1 MNRIEAAVRHY
12 KSHYL
17 HNIQGLLE
25 WYASLD
31 SLDEAIDN
39 ASLGKDERGKRH
51 PHQRRLEELKMLR
64 ARYYLLGY
72 RERISSLSSFNDL
85 LDIVESV
92 TDRVEGLGELYAYDT
107 ALRIGSFIGVLPEKV
122 YCTQAQGIWR
132 GDVPEGEYIKVVLE
146 ISQVSGVLLGSGEEI
161 EIKLPSSKLQ
171 ISKPFQVES
180 SEVTNF
186 VYDLTVVK
194 AGQNGQYILKPQ
206 IGQSGADQSFTRV
219 GTEGQHG
226 DNSDSQKTNKGKK
239 SSGVNQ

>member
-122 YCTQAQGIWR
+122 YLHAGAR
-132 GDVPEGEYIKVVLE
+132 VGAKAL
-146 ISQVSGVLLGSGEEI
+146 GVDG
-161 EIKLPSSKLQ
+161 K
-171 ISKPFQVES
+171 
-180 SEVTNF
+180 
-186 VYDLTVVK
+186 VK
-194 AGQNGQYILKPQ
+194 AIELRSLPVPFHSLEPHQAEDALCIY
-206 IGQSGADQSFTRV
+206 
-219 GTEGQHG
+219 
-226 DNSDSQKTNKGKK
+226 KK
-239 SSGVNQ
+239 LLRRS